1 MWVMAVKISQPNRPC
16 TFVSMFCPHS
26 CDLAQLTAEQ
36 MDIVMDWPKR
46 THVCMCTQEHTHAHS
61 YSLLHHSPYE
71 RLFCRHPVSFA
82 LRCAAVWPSCSS
94 SVWLCPLW
102 VIGVQRSMSSFYN
115 FYTRALKNS
124 SLGRIRLE
132 LTRTVS
138 WVKESSCFTKMHIPT
153 QTEAR
158 AHKNTHMHT
167 RTRACFILSYTLH
180 HLLICFFESPLNA
193 MTWSLMWS
201 DKVCTDLAAQLTV
214 VLFCVH
220 S

>member
-1 MWVMAVKISQPNRPC
+1 MHTLTHYFITLPMSDCFADIRC
-16 TFVSMFCPHS
+16 HS
-26 CDLAQLTAEQ
+26 RCA
-36 MDIVMDWPKR
+36 
-46 THVCMCTQEHTHAHS
+46 
-61 YSLLHHSPYE
+61 
-71 RLFCRHPVSFA
+71 A

-94 SVWLCPLW
+94 SVRLCPLW

-132 LTRTVS
+132 QTRTVS
-138 WVKESSCFTKMHIPT
+138 WVKESSCLTKMHIPT